1 MGTINF
7 ISLPEDYAPV
17 DAPLE
22 YTATLG
28 EHYEGIEV
36 EVFDART
43 SQRKAL
49 CRLHDTSSVCIDI
62 APYVRRMFDPQPAA
76 GWYSAIIPA
85 EGRTVEVQVAV
96 GGVLS
101 PVRRFTLFP
110 FDGLPRLLTTMPAE
124 RTLAPGEYDE
134 LPFYAPE
141 GGCFEIISEDE
152 EGRQTVC
159 GTIYSSPSE
168 DIRIF
173 RLAEDVMVVPG
184 CWCRVRFEAGDRC
197 EEVVYRRVMRPA
209 GARRLAWLAATGAV
223 EYYTFPQRRRS
234 ILAVEKQHY
243 CNGGGYT
250 TVDICA
256 ERSELLLSEFE
267 PAAMADALEE
277 IVSSPRVWIAGAEG
291 VTEVYA
297 VSTECV
303 RTFGAEPARVA
314 VEIRYGRE
322 EAAVC

>member
-1 MGTINF
+1 METVKF
-7 ISLPEDYAPV
+7 ISLPTDYAPV

-22 YTATLG
+22 YAATLG
-28 EHYEGIEV
+28 ERCEAVEV
-36 EVFDART
+36 EVFDAAT

-49 CRLHDTSSVCIDI
+49 CRLHDTSSVRIDI
-62 APYVRRMFDPQPAA
+62 APYVRRMFDPHPAA
-76 GWYSAIIPA
+76 GSASAILPA

-96 GGVLS
+96 DGVLS

-110 FDGLPRLLTTMPAE
+110 FDGLPRLLTTMTDE
-124 RTLAPGEYDE
+124 RTIACGEYDE

-141 GGCFEIISEDE
+141 GGHFEIISEDE
-152 EGRQTVC
+152 EGRQTALATVH
-159 GTIYSSPSE
+159 IAPAE
-168 DIRIF
+168 EMRIF
-173 RLAEDVMVVPG
+173 RLAEDVMDAAA
-184 CWCRVRFEAGDRC
+184 CWCRVRFESGGRS
-197 EEVVYRRVMRPA
+197 EEVLYRRVLRPA
-209 GARRLAWLAATGAV
+209 GSRRLAWLAATGAV

-243 CNGGGYT
+243 RNGGGYT

-267 PAAMADALEE
+267 PEAVADALGE
-277 IVSSPRVWIAGAEG
+277 IISSPRVWLVAAEG
-291 VTEVYA
+291 AREVYA
-297 VSTECV
+297 ASTECL
-303 RTFGAEPARVA
+303 RTFDAEPARVA